1 MLEHLITP
9 DNLVEVLEVQTDRD
23 GDETIK
29 FVIGIGYGIF
39 RGQSMTEF
47 VQGGAGK
54 FSSVGTLLFYEEK
67 TPEPLTVGNRTYIA
81 SKTKPYIGGACRWR
95 GVEYDIT
102 GVDTR
107 VDIDGDLIGYTIRCS
122 NG

>member
-9 DNLVEVLEVQTDRD
+9 DNLIEVLEVQVDRD
-23 GDETIK
+23 GDETIT
-29 FVIGIGYGIF
+29 FVIGTGYGVF
-39 RGQSMTEF
+39 RGQAITEF

-54 FSSVGTLLFYEEK
+54 FNSVGTLVFYTESN
-67 TPEPLTVGNRTYIA
+67 PEPVTIGGKTYTA
-81 SKTKPYIGGACRWR
+81 TKTKPYIGGACRWR

-102 GVDTR
+102 GVDPHP
-107 VDIDGDLIGYTIRCS
+107 DIHGDLVGYTIRCS